1 MFSVVKRERVRNTDS
16 QSNRQSRTNQ
26 LFNIN
31 TRQSTDL
38 RTDRI
43 ALATTS
49 GDRRCNTKVTEQII
63 RGKRKGDRRTEF
75 VIGYAKAPRR
85 KRWSCI
91 GTQKGAGVRAGWSG
105 GSALV
110 PPPKVPYGSRSSCN
124 VVRSSEGRR
133 ATKLRR
139 MMDSSQPELRG
150 NEQRLRTL
158 EKPQLQCMGRSRR
171 KREKRGYLGCPN
183 SGPHEGGGGKRRTLT
198 RSVPQRRG
206 GPTHVFRNIQQNGK
220 NNEPVSPR
228 ETKERKPALQ
238 QILYSRFEWVAIHRP
253 IPYRIHTS
261 PKRIGGRDN
270 SNIERQRERGPLEF
284 EFQRRTMHIMWCEVD
299 CGYILKHDDEQPDCK
314 RTGVEPVKNV

>member
-26 LFNIN
+26 LFDIN

-63 RGKRKGDRRTEF
+63 RGKRKGDRPRTEF

-124 VVRSSEGRR
+124 VVRTPEGRR

-139 MMDSSQPELRG
+139 MMDSSQPGLRG
-150 NEQRLRTL
+150 NEQRLRNL
-158 EKPQLQCMGRSRR
+158 EKLLHEDPS
-171 KREKRGYLGCPN
+171 LGNPGTLTSPSSFYSFPCI
-183 SGPHEGGGGKRRTLT
+183 EVGGGRRRTLT